1 MKKKVVVIGGGNG
14 GAISV
19 VALKQ
24 NLALFDI
31 SAVISMADSTG
42 SSGKLREG
50 YNMLPPGD
58 VMRVALAMSRHDYPF
73 LKELF
78 YRQRFKD
85 LGKLS
90 GHNLGNLFLFA
101 AWQMSGDFV
110 QALRAFEQ
118 GVQAVGKVYPNILK
132 STNICAELINGKIVK
147 TEGAIDV
154 PKYDRSLK
162 IKKVYLEPKVSA
174 NKDAL
179 KVISEADDIILGPG
193 SLYTSIIAA
202 LLPNG
207 IKETI
212 KKNSK
217 AKLIYVV
224 GNARHTN
231 GETGPEDVFGMTKTL
246 EKYLPR
252 ELDLVIY
259 SGNKLTPKQKKNYQV
274 RGWSLLEDNGELL
287 GKKLL
292 RVPYERENGGVCAE
306 KLGEILKKVLK

>member
-42 SSGKLREG
+42 SSGKLRQE

-85 LGKLS
+85 LGELS

-101 AWQMSGDFV
+101 AWQMTGDFV

-132 STNICAELINGKIVK
+132 PTHICAELSNGQIIK
-147 TEGAIDV
+147 TEGEIDV

-162 IKKVYLEPKVSA
+162 IKKVYLEPAVSA
-174 NKDAL
+174 YKESL
-179 KVISEADDIILGPG
+179 KTISEADYLILGPG
-193 SLYTSIIAA
+193 SLHTSIIAA
-202 LLPNG
+202 LLPKG
-207 IKETI
+207 IKEVI
-212 KKNSK
+212 KRNTK

-231 GETGPEDVFGMTKTL
+231 GETGPEDVAGMVQTL

-252 ELDLVIY
+252 PLDLVIY
-259 SGNKLTPKQKKNYQV
+259 SGNKLTAKQKKNYKV
-274 RGWSLLEDNGELL
+274 RGWSLLEDNGDLL

-292 RVPYERENGGVCAE
+292 RAPYERDSGGVCAE
-306 KLGEILKKVLK
+306 KLGKILKKVLK